1 MSRRARRAIWLP
13 VAVIFALV
21 AFYGVNRFR
30 YRFVR
35 SDDDLL
41 RLLPDTN
48 GTVFFAKVDQIRAA
62 GYLKLV
68 EGTKPNQEKDYL
80 AFVRETG
87 FDYAKDLSAVA
98 GMAADEQIWL
108 ALRGRFDWANLRQ
121 YAGAHG
127 GKCDRDVCRVPGSTA
142 GRIISFRAIQPDVL
156 ALAISGDRSG
166 AERIRAGQNSLAMAS
181 NAPLWIRPS
190 ATLLANPAVLPMAL
204 RIFAISLQSAQSVVL
219 ALEPSE
225 TNGAAFAVSID
236 AAFTNQA
243 AADTARD
250 QLDRSTAMLKLEFER
265 DHRKPD
271 PGDLAWLLT
280 AGSFQV
286 AGRRVIGSWPVRREL
301 LGTLQ

>member
-1 MSRRARRAIWLP
+1 MSGRAGRAVWFLI
-13 VAVIFALV
+13 VVVFALG
-21 AFYGVNRFR
+21 AFYGIHRFR
-30 YRFVR
+30 YRFVQ

-41 RLLPDTN
+41 RLLPDAN

-108 ALRGRFDWANLRQ
+108 ALCGRFDWGNFRQ

-127 GKCDRDVCRVPGSTA
+127 GKCDGDVCRVPGSMA
-142 GRIISFRAIQPDVL
+142 GRTVTLRAIQPDVL
-156 ALAISGDRSG
+156 ALAISGNRSG
-166 AERIRAGQNSLAMAS
+166 AERIRPGQNSLAIAS
-181 NAPLWIRPS
+181 TAPLWIRPS
-190 ATLLANPAVLPMAL
+190 ATLLANPAALPLAL
-204 RIFAISLQSAQSVVL
+204 RIFAISLESAQSVVL
-219 ALEPSE
+219 GVEPSE
-225 TNGAAFAVSID
+225 ANGAAFAVSID
-236 AAFTNQA
+236 AAFSNQA
-243 AADTARD
+243 AAETARD
-250 QLDRSTAMLKLEFER
+250 QLDRSTSMLKLEFAR

-280 AGSFQV
+280 SGSFQA
-286 AGRRVIGSWPVRREL
+286 AGRQLIGSWPVRREL